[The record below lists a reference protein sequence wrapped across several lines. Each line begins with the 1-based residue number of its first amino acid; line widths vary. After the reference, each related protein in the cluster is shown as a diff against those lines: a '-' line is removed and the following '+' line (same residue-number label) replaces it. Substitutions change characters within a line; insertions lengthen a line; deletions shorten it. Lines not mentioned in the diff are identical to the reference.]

1 MRIRYLLGTISSL
14 ALILFGI
21 TMAATPVNAPVAI
34 LFDRFDHSFSSAEF
48 PLFCKVEIFERGG
61 PGVITAGAGGRSA
74 NRRRILMMEER
85 RRFVRDKVKA
95 QVSLEH
101 ADLSGK
107 AYDISERGIGLRIPS
122 TMQKTIPNIEVLK
135 LFTKNRKTDPCQV
148 EAELKWNS
156 RASNSTLVGFEIR
169 SLQTDS
175 CKDMFDFL
183 TREHGSERKHI
194 L

>member
-1 MRIRYLLGTISSL
+1 
-14 ALILFGI
+14 
-21 TMAATPVNAPVAI
+21 
-34 LFDRFDHSFSSAEF
+34 
-48 PLFCKVEIFERGG
+48 
-61 PGVITAGAGGRSA
+61 
-74 NRRRILMMEER
+74 MMEER

-183 TREHGSERKHI
+183 TREHGPERKHI